1 MLTTPPTTGP
11 AAPRNSE
18 DSYTEGTGGRTEATE
33 MNTEINQLTEQ
44 IIGAAIEVHRELGP
58 GLLESAYQR
67 ALSHE
72 LKLRGLKF
80 EEQKLCPIKYKDLV
94 IDDAYRLDFLVSG
107 LVVVELKVVDALTD
121 VHEAQVLTYL
131 KFTGCHLGLLLNF
144 NSTTLIKG
152 LRRLAR

>member
-1 MLTTPPTTGP
+1 M
-11 AAPRNSE
+11 NS
-18 DSYTEGTGGRTEATE
+18 DT
-33 MNTEINQLTEQ
+33 NKLTEQ

-67 ALSHE
+67 AMAYE
-72 LKLRGLKF
+72 LTLKGIAF
-80 EEQKLCPIKYKDLV
+80 EEQKLCPIKYKDLL
-94 IDDAYRLDFLVSG
+94 IEDAYRLDFLVSG
-107 LVVVELKVVDALTD
+107 LVVVELKTVDSLLD

-152 LRRLAR
+152 LRRLAL